1 MIELINKLKELTTE
15 DNKYLVEHL
24 IKEIKNNN
32 INTEEDLKSLEDK
45 HFMIDN
51 KVLTRLEKI
60 DYCKNSILS
69 SYYDADA
76 LDFATAQ
83 EYYKLCDKL
92 KVSTNEE
99 EQIELI
105 IRLYSL
111 TGRYQLF
118 SYELYKLIID
128 KKL

>member
-1 MIELINKLKELTTE
+1 
-15 DNKYLVEHL
+15 
-24 IKEIKNNN
+24 
-32 INTEEDLKSLEDK
+32 
-45 HFMIDN
+45 MIDN

-76 LDFATAQ
+76 LDFDTAQ

-92 KVSTNEE
+92 KVSTNDE